1 MLVPGTR
8 LGSYEI
14 VSALGAGGMGEVY
27 KARDTRLE
35 RTVAIKILSSEI
47 ASFPDLRERFE
58 REARTVASLNHPHIC
73 TLHDIGRQDA
83 TDFLIMEYLDGETL
97 EQRLKK
103 GALPLDQALQIGIQI
118 ADALATAHRAGI
130 VHRDLK
136 PGNIMLTKSGA
147 KLLDFGLAKLRP
159 TGVAAETT
167 IAPTIGRPLTGQGT
181 ILGTLHYMAPEQV
194 EGKDADARSDIW
206 AFGAVFYEMATG
218 VRAFD
223 GQSPASIIGAILRD
237 HPRPLSAHHSLAP
250 HILDTVITRCLAKD
264 PDERWQSIS
273 DVKHQLISIT
283 STHGDEATRSLAKP
297 RFPRASPWLVAAGA
311 AALSAAVTVLVT
323 RSVISQPAELA
334 GRSPV
339 RLTVDLGRDAAF
351 ASDFPIAALSPDGS
365 RIVFVSAS
373 LDGISRLSTR
383 RLDQVE
389 ASTLPGTEG
398 AYAPFFSPDGLWVG
412 FFAGGQLKKI
422 EVNGS
427 APVILC
433 DAPAG
438 RGASWGE
445 DGRIVAALDTRRGLS
460 IVTADGGVVTQAT
473 ELGPGE
479 LTHRIPQMLPGGKA
493 VLFLVSSIPGSYGGA
508 SVAVA
513 SLGPTPAK
521 ARIVLPNAGMFP
533 RYLPTGHLVYVANGT
548 LYAVPFDLGRL
559 EVRGTAVPVLEDV
572 ASSVGFG
579 FAQMDF
585 SSDGRLLYRSG
596 RTSGRTVVQWL
607 SADGQ
612 LEPLWAEPAFYQF
625 PEFSPDGNRL
635 MSVRAEG
642 AGADIWIY
650 DPQRGTKTRAT
661 AGTGVNTIPIWSSDG
676 RYVVFQ
682 SGGQLHWVSAD
693 GADRPQLLIKT
704 AGPAF
709 PTSFMPD
716 GRQLLF
722 YELKP
727 EGGSVI
733 KTVTIESQS
742 DRLRAG
748 EPQVFRELS
757 AGVPISSVSPDG
769 RWVAYASTESGVY
782 EVYVRAFPDIGR
794 QWAISTGGG
803 SFPVWSRTA
812 NELFYRTEDQ
822 FLMVT
827 SYSVVGDAFV
837 AAKPRLWS
845 NTRLFNTGLVQNF
858 ALAPDGKRFAVL
870 MSAENPEPGVT
881 QGPAMLML
889 NFFDE
894 VRRRVASPRQ

>member
-14 VSALGAGGMGEVY
+14 VSPLGAGGMGEVY
-27 KARDTRLE
+27 KARDTRLD
-35 RTVAIKILSSEI
+35 RTVALKILSAEI

-73 TLHDIGRQDA
+73 TLHDIGQQHG
-83 TDFLIMEYLDGETL
+83 TDFLVMEYLDGETL

-103 GALPLDQALQIGIQI
+103 GALPLDHALQIGIQI

-147 KLLDFGLAKLRP
+147 KLLDFGLAKLRL
-159 TGVAAETT
+159 TGVVAETT

-206 AFGAVFYEMATG
+206 AFGAVMYEMATG
-218 VRAFD
+218 QRAFD
-223 GQSPASIIGAILRD
+223 GGSPASIIGAILKD
-237 HPRPLSAHHSLAP
+237 HPRPVSAHHPLVP
-250 HILDTVITRCLAKD
+250 RNFDQVITRCLAKD
-264 PDERWQSIS
+264 PDERWQSIG
-273 DVKHQLISIT
+273 DIKHQLTSIA
-283 STHGDEATRSLAKP
+283 STFGDDAPHSLAAP
-297 RFPRASPWLVAAGA
+297 RAGRASPWAVAACA
-311 AALSAAVTVLVT
+311 AALSAAVAVLVT
-323 RSVISQPAELA
+323 RAVISPPAESSGPA
-334 GRSPV
+334 PV
-339 RLTVDLGRDAAF
+339 RLSVDLGRDASF
-351 ASDFPIAALSPDGS
+351 ASGFAVAALSPDGS
-365 RIVFVSAS
+365 RIVFVATSP
-373 LDGISRLSTR
+373 DGISRLSTR

-398 AYAPFFSPDGLWVG
+398 AYLPFFSPDGLWVG

-422 EVNGS
+422 DVNGG

-445 DGRIVAALDTRRGLS
+445 DGRIVAALDNRSGLS

-493 VLFLVSSIPGSYGGA
+493 VLFVVSSIPGSYGGA
-508 SVAVA
+508 SIAVA
-513 SLGPTPAK
+513 SLGPRPAR
-521 ARIVLPNAGMFP
+521 ARIVLPNAGMSP
-533 RYLPTGHLVYVANGT
+533 RYLATGHLAYVANGT
-548 LYAVPFDLGRL
+548 LYAVPFDLDRL
-559 EVRGTAVPVLEDV
+559 EVRGTAVPVLDDV

-585 SSDGRLLYRSG
+585 SRDGRVFYRSG
-596 RTSGRTVVQWL
+596 RTSGLTVVQWL
-607 SADGQ
+607 RADGKV
-612 LEPLWAEPAFYQF
+612 EPLWTEPSFYQF

-642 AGADIWIY
+642 ANADIWIY
-650 DPQRGTKTRAT
+650 DHQRGTKTRAT
-661 AGTGVNTIPIWSSDG
+661 AGTGVNTLPIWSADG
-676 RYVVFQ
+676 RYIVFQ
-682 SGGQLHWVSAD
+682 SGAQLHWVSAD
-693 GADRPQLLIKT
+693 GADRPQLLLKT
-704 AGPAF
+704 SGPAF
-709 PTSFMPD
+709 PTSFTPD
-716 GRQLLF
+716 GRQLFF
-722 YELKP
+722 YETKP

-733 KTVTIESQS
+733 KTVPIESQS
-742 DRLRAG
+742 GRLMAG

-757 AGVPISSVSPDG
+757 AGVPIPSVSPDG

-827 SYSVVGDAFV
+827 NYSVAGEAFV
-837 AAKPRLWS
+837 PAKPRRWS
-845 NTRLFNTGLVQNF
+845 TTRLFDTGLVQNF
-858 ALAPDGKRFAVL
+858 ALTPDGKQFAVL
-870 MSAENPEPGVT
+870 MSAESSQPAAT
-881 QGPAMLML
+881 QGSAMLVL

-894 VRRRVASPRQ
+894 VRRIVASPRP